1 VSLKELAKTHFD
13 IDLSSDMLTAF
24 ETYQSLLIDWNQRM
38 NLTSITQPD
47 AIRVKHFLDSL
58 SLFQIPNLPERGRF
72 IDVGTGAGL
81 PGFALKFVRPAW
93 RGVLIDSTRKKIDF
107 LNHVIETLAL
117 DGVRAE
123 QLRAE
128 DAGQR
133 KDLRERFD
141 LVTARAVARM
151 PILAEY
157 LLPLCAVG
165 GLCVAMKGETA
176 QTETDDAAWAIQTL
190 GGEVENLIP
199 IQLPDVEQTHYLV
212 CIRKVAPTPKQYPRR
227 AGVPSKDPILP

>member
-1 VSLKELAKTHFD
+1 VSLKELAKIHFD
-13 IDLSSDMLTAF
+13 LDLSPEMLAAF
-24 ETYQSLLIDWNQRM
+24 EAYAVLLIDWNQRM
-38 NLTSITQPD
+38 NLTSIIEPD

-58 SLFQIPNLPERGRF
+58 SLFQIPNLPESGRF

-107 LNHVIETLAL
+107 LNHVIESLGL
-117 DGVRAE
+117 EGIRAE

-151 PILAEY
+151 PVLAEY
-157 LLPLCAVG
+157 LLPLCTVG
-165 GLCVAMKGETA
+165 GLCVAMKGDTA
-176 QTETDDAAWAIQTL
+176 QTETDDAAAAIQTL
-190 GGEVENLIP
+190 GGQVEEIIP
-199 IQLPDVEQTHYLV
+199 VQLPDVEQTHYLL

-227 AGVPSKDPILP
+227 AGIPSKNPILP